1 MSLSYKIQNT
11 DRTVGAILSNE
22 ISKLYGAK
30 GLPKT
35 H

>member
-1 MSLSYKIQNT
+1 MSLDYTIKNT

-22 ISKLYGAK
+22 ISKKYGEK
-30 GLPKT
+30 GLPKG